1 MQVEQSKIELTEQQ
15 YFAIDFERI
24 EPALRVELTRQ
35 GFESAIAP
43 LLDRIGGS
51 IGQLLADAGVRHEE
65 VDTVFFTGGSSAIPA
80 LRESVAGLLPR
91 ARHVEGNRF
100 GSIGSGLAI
109 EARKRYG

>member
-1 MQVEQSKIELTEQQ
+1 MQVEQGKIELTEAEQ
-15 YFAIDFERI
+15 FAIDFQRI
-24 EPALRVELTRQ
+24 EPQLQVELTRQ
-35 GFESAIAP
+35 GFEGAIAA

-51 IGQLLADAGVRHEE
+51 INQLLADAGVRHDE

-80 LRESVAGLLPR
+80 LRDSVAGLLPR